1 MSVAYLPRGG
11 ETEAAN
17 TTAVT
22 VSRSPGQQMADTRL
36 EPAHSLVIFD
46 VLDGPINPLP
56 PAYLC
61 HFLTQEFQV
70 SFKIEEEG
78 TVSVLFLCHGSVGFV
93 LSTS

>member
-56 PAYLC
+56 PAPGIGWDQDIARVGLHC
-61 HFLTQEFQV
+61 GLHRKQV
-70 SFKIEEEG
+70 
-78 TVSVLFLCHGSVGFV
+78 
-93 LSTS
+93 